1 MASEMR
7 DGGFDTDQA
16 DRYEFV
22 FRATKLAVVSL
33 LCARYGVSAEEMLDA
48 LMDSRSL
55 ACEAATL
62 MERMEVSPAFV
73 GYVYSGI
80 RF

>member
-22 FRATKLAVVSL
+22 FRSTKLAVVTL
-33 LCARYGVSAEEMLDA
+33 LCASYGVSTEEMLDA
-48 LMDSRSL
+48 LMDSRGL
-55 ACEAATL
+55 ACEATLL
-62 MERMEVSPAFV
+62 MERMEASPAFV
-73 GYVYSGI
+73 GYVHSGI